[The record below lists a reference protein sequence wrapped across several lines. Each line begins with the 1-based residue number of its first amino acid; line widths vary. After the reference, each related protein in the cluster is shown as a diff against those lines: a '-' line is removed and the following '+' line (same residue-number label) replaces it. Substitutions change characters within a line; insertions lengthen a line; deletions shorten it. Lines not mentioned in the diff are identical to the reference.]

1 MEYRWRQKSPS
12 WPSASRPSDVS
23 GGILAGVRSSSPRLG
38 RFLPAWTSLALGLLL
53 PWGSPAQAQGTTGH
67 PAYYGGPVVSN
78 PQVVVVNWGSL
89 VDANV
94 VNGMA
99 GFYSSILESPYLDW
113 VSEYSTVGLTGLTD
127 GLAGSNQHIGRG
139 SFGGSFTLAAPAQT
153 TVSNMDVLMLLQAE
167 IAVGS
172 LPAPTK
178 DAQGNPNTL
187 YLVNF
192 PPGVTVLSYG
202 GTMSCAAPP
211 MGFCGATDTMPV
223 GSLNVGVGLV
233 PDMSPGSPC
242 TSLCGSADA
251 GYFNN
256 TTEVHAHLLLNLV
269 TNVEYGAWNAVGTGT
284 VARPIAWYNL
294 GAEHQVADIC
304 TGVSADVGGY
314 TVETGWSNTQSA
326 CVSAPAT
333 ALGVCT
339 AGQTYCRQCNST
351 DDGQDGGCTGA
362 TAACETDNTN
372 VAFGE
377 CVQCTS
383 ATTCGGTTPVC
394 AKGGTANDT
403 CRGCEGD
410 GECTTNSAGATCLTS
425 GACGPAPAKA
435 SSSGCSATGGASST
449 VAVCLALLAFLL
461 RRVSLL
467 SQRQERR
474 LESRGLR
481 QGRRATRRGVSR
493 WE

>member
-1 MEYRWRQKSPS
+1 M
-12 WPSASRPSDVS
+12 
-23 GGILAGVRSSSPRLG
+23 GL
-38 RFLPAWTSLALGLLL
+38 TLLL
-53 PWGSPAQAQGTTGH
+53 AVPARAQSAAH
-67 PAYYGGPVVSN
+67 PAYYGGLVVSN
-78 PQVVVVNWGSL
+78 PQVVVVNWGSA

-99 GFYSSILESPYLDW
+99 GFYSTILQSPYLDW

-127 GLAGSNQHIGRG
+127 GQAGSNQRIGRG
-139 SFGGSFTLAAPAQT
+139 NYVGSFTLAAPAQT
-153 TVSNMDVLMLLQAE
+153 TVSNTDVLMLLQAE

-172 LPAPTK
+172 LPPPTR
-178 DAQGNPNTL
+178 DAQGNANTV
-187 YLVNF
+187 YVVNF

-242 TSLCGSADA
+242 TSLCGSTDA

-269 TNVEYGAWNAVGTGT
+269 TDVEYGAWNAAGTGT

-294 GAEHQVADIC
+294 GTEHQVADIC
-304 TGVSADVGGY
+304 TGQPADVGGY

-326 CVSAPAT
+326 CVSAPAS
-333 ALGVCT
+333 ALAVCT
-339 AGQTYCRQCNST
+339 AAQTYCRQCNST
-351 DDGQDGGCTGA
+351 DVGQDAGCTGA
-362 TAACETDNTN
+362 TAACETDNSN
-372 VAFGE
+372 AAFGE

-383 ATTCGGTTPVC
+383 GTTCSGTAPVC

-410 GECTTNSAGATCLTS
+410 AECTTNAAGTTCLTS
-425 GACGPAPAKA
+425 GACGPAPTGAA
-435 SSSGCSATGGASST
+435 SSGCSSVGGASST
-449 VAVCLALLAFLL
+449 AAALLVLLALLL
-461 RRVSLL
+461 RRVPFRA
-467 SQRQERR
+467 QRQENQ
-474 LESRGLR
+474 RGE
-481 QGRRATRRGVSR
+481 GR
-493 WE
+493 